1 MIPAFIHVRII
12 DVIDILLVA
21 FLMYQVYM
29 LIKGT
34 IATYIFVTIITFYV
48 VWLLVK
54 DNMLLLGSILGQI
67 IGVGAIAIIVV
78 FQQELRRFLIMFS
91 ARYLPK
97 AGISIDNFFS
107 RIGTGLPAMNINSII
122 KACVNMSKDRIGALI
137 VLQRNSMLDAY
148 SGTGDILDARTTS
161 RLLESIFNKSGP
173 LHDGAVI
180 IYQDKIRAACCILPV
195 SDNFEIPEHY
205 GLRHRA
211 GVGLTEQTDA
221 LVIIISEETGGI
233 TLAEAGL
240 LIPVDVKSLHKK
252 LENEFLKRPGRQ
264 VQDDNKIRPIV

>member
-1 MIPAFIHVRII
+1 MIIPAFIHLKVI

-34 IATYIFVTIITFYV
+34 IATYIFVTVITFYV

-67 IGVGAIAIIVV
+67 IGVGAIALIVV

-91 ARYLPK
+91 VRYLPK
-97 AGISIDNFFS
+97 AGISLDNFFS
-107 RIGTGLPAMNINSII
+107 KIGSDLPVLNINGII
-122 KACVNMSKDRIGALI
+122 KACVNMSKDRVGALI
-137 VLQRNSMLDAY
+137 VIQRNSMLDAY
-148 SGTGDILDARTTS
+148 VGTGDLLDAKTTS
-161 RLLESIFNKSGP
+161 RLIESIFNKWGP

-180 IYQDKIRAACCILPV
+180 IYQDKIRAAGCILPV
-195 SDNFEIPEHY
+195 SDNFEIPEYY

-211 GVGLTEQTDA
+211 GLGLAEQTDS
-221 LVIIISEETGGI
+221 LVIIVSEETGGI
-233 TLAEAGL
+233 SLAEASKL
-240 LIPVDVKSLHKK
+240 MPVDIKSLHKK
-252 LENEFLKRPGRQ
+252 LEEEFLKKQ
-264 VQDDNKIRPIV
+264 

>member
-1 MIPAFIHVRII
+1 MIQAFIHVRII
-12 DVIDILLVA
+12 DIIDILLVA
-21 FLMYQVYM
+21 FLMYQVYR

-34 IATYIFVTIITFYV
+34 IATYIFITIITFYV

-67 IGVGAIAIIVV
+67 IGVGAIALIVV
-78 FQQELRRFLIMFS
+78 FQQELRRFLILFS
-91 ARYLPK
+91 VRYLPK

-107 RIGTGLPAMNINSII
+107 KIGNVMPVMNVNGII

-137 VLQRNSMLDAY
+137 VLQRNSLMDAY
-148 SGTGDILDARTTS
+148 VGTGDVIDARTTS
-161 RLLESIFNKSGP
+161 RLIESIFNKWGP

-180 IYQDKIRAACCILPV
+180 IYQDKIRAASCILPV

-211 GVGLTEQTDA
+211 GVGLSEQTDA
-221 LVIIISEETGGI
+221 LVIIVSEETGGI
-233 TLAEAGL
+233 SLAEGGRL
-240 LIPVDVKSLHKK
+240 TPVDIKALHKK
-252 LENEFLKRPGRQ
+252 LEGEFLRRK
-264 VQDDNKIRPIV
+264 

>member
-1 MIPAFIHVRII
+1 MSPAFIHVRILDI
-12 DVIDILLVA
+12 IDILLVA
-21 FLMYQVYM
+21 FLMYQIYM
-29 LIKGT
+29 LIKGS
-34 IATYIFVTIITFYV
+34 IATYIFITIITFYV

-78 FQQELRRFLIMFS
+78 FQPELRRFLIMFS

-107 RIGTGLPAMNINSII
+107 KISTGLPQMNINGII
-122 KACVNMSKDRIGALI
+122 KACVNMSKDRVGALI

-148 SGTGDILDARTTS
+148 AGTGDILDARTTS
-161 RLLESIFNKSGP
+161 RLLESIFNKTGP

-180 IYQDKIRAACCILPV
+180 IYNDKIRAACCILPV

-221 LVIIISEETGGI
+221 LVIIVSEETGGI
-233 TLAEAGL
+233 SLSEAGA
-240 LIPVDVKSLHKK
+240 LIPVDIKTLHKR
-252 LENEFLKRPGRQ
+252 LEDEFLSK
-264 VQDDNKIRPIV
+264 K

>member
-1 MIPAFIHVRII
+1 MVPGFIQIRII

-34 IATYIFVTIITFYV
+34 IATYIFVTVITFYV

-67 IGVGAIAIIVV
+67 IGVGAIALIVV
-78 FQQELRRFLIMFS
+78 FQQELRRFLILFS
-91 ARYLPK
+91 VRYLPK

-107 RIGTGLPAMNINSII
+107 KMGTGMPVMNINGII
-122 KACVNMSKDRIGALI
+122 KACVNMSKDRVGALI
-137 VLQRNSMLDAY
+137 VLQRNSLLDAY
-148 SGTGDILDARTTS
+148 VGTGDIIDARTTS
-161 RLLESIFNKSGP
+161 RLLESIFNKWGP

-180 IYQDKIRAACCILPV
+180 INLDKIRAASCILPV

-211 GVGLTEQTDA
+211 GVGLSEQTDA
-221 LVIIISEETGGI
+221 LIIIVSEETGGI
-233 TLAEAGL
+233 SVAEGGTLMPA
-240 LIPVDVKSLHKK
+240 DTKTLHKK
-252 LENEFLKRPGRQ
+252 LEEEFLRK
-264 VQDDNKIRPIV
+264 KS

>member
-1 MIPAFIHVRII
+1 MMPVFIHVRII

-21 FLMYQVYM
+21 LLMYQIYM

-97 AGISIDNFFS
+97 AGITIDNLFS
-107 RIGTGLPAMNINSII
+107 RTGNGLPPMNINGIV
-122 KACVNMSKDRIGALI
+122 KACVNMSKDHIGALI
-137 VLQRNSMLDAY
+137 VLQRNSILDAY
-148 SGTGDILDARTTS
+148 VGTGDILEARTTS

-180 IYQDKIRAACCILPV
+180 IYRDKIRAACCILPV
-195 SDNFEIPEHY
+195 SDNFEIPENY

-221 LVIIISEETGGI
+221 IVIIISEATGGMS
-233 TLAEAGL
+233 LAEGGN
-240 LIPVDVKSLHKK
+240 LIQADIKSLHKK
-252 LENEFLKRPGRQ
+252 LEDEFLKRR
-264 VQDDNKIRPIV
+264 

>member
-1 MIPAFIHVRII
+1 MIPAFIHLRII
-12 DVIDILLVA
+12 DIIDILLVA

-34 IATYIFVTIITFYV
+34 IASYIFVTIITFYV

-67 IGVGAIAIIVV
+67 IGVGAIALIVV
-78 FQQELRRFLIMFS
+78 FQQELRRFLILFS
-91 ARYLPK
+91 VRYLPK

-107 RIGTGLPAMNINSII
+107 KMGPGLPVMNINGII

-137 VLQRNSMLDAY
+137 VLQRNSILDTFV
-148 SGTGDILDARTTS
+148 GTGDIIDAQTTS
-161 RLLESIFNKSGP
+161 RLLESIFNKWGP

-180 IYQDKIRAACCILPV
+180 IFQDKIRAAGCILPV
-195 SDNFEIPEHY
+195 SDNLEIPEHY

-211 GVGLTEQTDA
+211 GVGLSEQSDA
-221 LVIIISEETGGI
+221 LVIIVSEETGGI
-233 TLAEAGL
+233 SLAEGGKL
-240 LIPVDVKSLHKK
+240 MPVDTKMLHKK
-252 LENEFLKRPGRQ
+252 LEQEFLRRK
-264 VQDDNKIRPIV
+264 

>member
-12 DVIDILLVA
+12 DIVDILLVA
-21 FLMYQVYM
+21 FLMYQIYM

-34 IATYIFVTIITFYV
+34 IATYIFVTILTFYI

-54 DNMLLLGSILGQI
+54 DNMLLLGSILGQV

-107 RIGTGLPAMNINSII
+107 KIGSGLPVLNINGII
-122 KACVNMSKDRIGALI
+122 KACINMSRDRVGALI

-148 SGTGDILDARTTS
+148 AGTGDILDAKTTS
-161 RLLESIFNKSGP
+161 RLIESIFNKWGP

-180 IYQDKIRAACCILPV
+180 IFQDRIRAACCILPV

-211 GVGLTEQTDA
+211 GVGLSEQTDA
-221 LVIIISEETGGI
+221 IVIIISEETGGI
-233 TLAEAGL
+233 SLAEGGI
-240 LIPVDVKSLHKK
+240 LIPADIKMLHKK
-252 LENEFLKRPGRQ
+252 LEEEFLK
-264 VQDDNKIRPIV
+264 KK

>member
-1 MIPAFIHVRII
+1 MIPAFIQIRII
-12 DVIDILLVA
+12 DIIDILLVA

-34 IATYIFVTIITFYV
+34 IATYIFVTVITFYV

-67 IGVGAIAIIVV
+67 IGVGAIALIVV
-78 FQQELRRFLIMFS
+78 FQQELRRFLILFS
-91 ARYLPK
+91 VRYLPK

-107 RIGTGLPAMNINSII
+107 KMGTGMPVMNINGII
-122 KACVNMSKDRIGALI
+122 KACVNMSKDRVGALL
-137 VLQRNSMLDAY
+137 VLQRNSMLDNY
-148 SGTGDILDARTTS
+148 VDTGDIIDARTTS
-161 RLLESIFNKSGP
+161 RLIEAIFNKWGP

-180 IYQDKIRAACCILPV
+180 INHEKIRAASCILPV

-211 GVGLTEQTDA
+211 GVGISEQTDA
-221 LVIIISEETGGI
+221 LVIIVSEETGGI
-233 TLAEAGL
+233 SIAEGGRLMPAD
-240 LIPVDVKSLHKK
+240 IKILHTK
-252 LENEFLKRPGRQ
+252 LEEEFMSK
-264 VQDDNKIRPIV
+264 KT

>member
-1 MIPAFIHVRII
+1 MQHIMIPAFIHIRII

-21 FLMYQVYM
+21 FLMYQVYL

-34 IATYIFVTIITFYV
+34 IAIYIFVTIITFYV
-48 VWLLVK
+48 VWLLVR
-54 DNMLLLGSILGQI
+54 DNMLLLGGILGQI

-91 ARYLPK
+91 VRYLPK
-97 AGISIDNFFS
+97 AGISFDNFFS
-107 RIGTGLPAMNINSII
+107 KIGTGLPVLNINSII
-122 KACVNMSKDRIGALI
+122 KACMNMSKYRVGALI
-137 VLQRNSMLDAY
+137 VIQRNSMLDTYA
-148 SGTGDILDARTTS
+148 GTGDILDARTTS
-161 RLLESIFNKSGP
+161 RLIESIFNKWGP

-180 IYQDKIRAACCILPV
+180 VNQDKIHAACCILPV

-211 GVGLTEQTDA
+211 GIGLSEQTDA

-233 TLAEAGL
+233 SLAEGGVLMPAD
-240 LIPVDVKSLHKK
+240 IKTLHKK
-252 LENEFLKRPGRQ
+252 LEQEFSKR
-264 VQDDNKIRPIV
+264 K

>member
-1 MIPAFIHVRII
+1 MIPAFIQIRII
-12 DVIDILLVA
+12 DIIDILLVA

-34 IATYIFVTIITFYV
+34 IATYIFVTVITFYV

-67 IGVGAIAIIVV
+67 IGVGAIALIVV
-78 FQQELRRFLIMFS
+78 FQQELRRFLILFS
-91 ARYLPK
+91 VRYLPK

-107 RIGTGLPAMNINSII
+107 KMGTGMPVMNINGII
-122 KACVNMSKDRIGALI
+122 KACVNMSKDRVGALL
-137 VLQRNSMLDAY
+137 VLQRNSMLDNY
-148 SGTGDILDARTTS
+148 VDTGDIIDARTTS
-161 RLLESIFNKSGP
+161 RLIEAIFNKWGP

-180 IYQDKIRAACCILPV
+180 INHEKIRAASCILPV

-211 GVGLTEQTDA
+211 GVGISEQTDA
-221 LVIIISEETGGI
+221 LVIIVSEETGGI
-233 TLAEAGL
+233 SIAEGGRLMPAD
-240 LIPVDVKSLHKK
+240 IKILHTK
-252 LENEFLKRPGRQ
+252 LEEEFMRK
-264 VQDDNKIRPIV
+264 KS

>member
-1 MIPAFIHVRII
+1 MQPIMITAFIHVRII
-12 DVIDILLVA
+12 DIIDILLVA

-67 IGVGAIAIIVV
+67 IGVGAIALVVV

-91 ARYLPK
+91 LKYLPK
-97 AGISIDNFFS
+97 AGISLDNFYS
-107 RIGTGLPAMNINSII
+107 KIGVGLPVLNINAII
-122 KACVNMSKDRIGALI
+122 KACLNMSKDHVGALI
-137 VLQRNSMLDAY
+137 VIQRNSMLDAY
-148 SGTGDILDARTTS
+148 VGTGDILDARTTS
-161 RLLESIFNKSGP
+161 RLIESIFNKWGP

-195 SDNFEIPEHY
+195 SDNFEIPENY

-211 GVGLTEQTDA
+211 GLGLSEQTDS
-221 LVIIISEETGGI
+221 LVIIISEKTGSISLAEGGI
-233 TLAEAGL
+233 LMPADIKT
-240 LIPVDVKSLHKK
+240 LHKK
-252 LENEFLKRPGRQ
+252 LEEEFLK
-264 VQDDNKIRPIV
+264 KK

>member
-1 MIPAFIHVRII
+1 MQQTMISAFIQIRII
-12 DVIDILLVA
+12 DIIDILLVA
-21 FLMYQVYM
+21 FLMYMVYN

-67 IGVGAIAIIVV
+67 IGVGAIALIVV

-91 ARYLPK
+91 VKYLPK
-97 AGISIDNFFS
+97 AGITIDNFFS
-107 RIGTGLPAMNINSII
+107 KIGTGMPVMNINGII
-122 KACVNMSKDRIGALI
+122 KACINMSKDRIGALI

-148 SGTGDILDARTTS
+148 VGTGDIIDARTTS
-161 RLLESIFNKSGP
+161 RLLESIFNKWGP

-180 IYQDKIRAACCILPV
+180 IYHDKIRAACCILPV
-195 SDNFEIPEHY
+195 SDNFEIPENY

-211 GVGLTEQTDA
+211 GVGLSEQTDA
-221 LVIIISEETGGI
+221 LVIIVSEETGGI
-233 TLAEAGL
+233 SIAEGGSLMPAD
-240 LIPVDVKSLHKK
+240 IKTLHKK
-252 LENEFLKRPGRQ
+252 LENEFLRRK
-264 VQDDNKIRPIV
+264 

>member
-1 MIPAFIHVRII
+1 MVPGFIHVRII

-34 IATYIFVTIITFYV
+34 IATYIFVTVITFYV

-67 IGVGAIAIIVV
+67 IGVGASALIVV
-78 FQQELRRFLIMFS
+78 FQQELRRFLILFS
-91 ARYLPK
+91 VRYLPK

-107 RIGTGLPAMNINSII
+107 KMGTGMPVMNINGII
-122 KACVNMSKDRIGALI
+122 KACVNMSKDRVGALI
-137 VLQRNSMLDAY
+137 VLQRNSLLDAY
-148 SGTGDILDARTTS
+148 VGTGDIIDARTTS
-161 RLLESIFNKSGP
+161 RLLESIFNKWGP

-180 IYQDKIRAACCILPV
+180 INLDKIRAACCILPV

-211 GVGLTEQTDA
+211 GVGLSEQTDA
-221 LVIIISEETGGI
+221 LVIIVSEETGGI
-233 TLAEAGL
+233 SLAEGGTLMPADIKL
-240 LIPVDVKSLHKK
+240 LHKK
-252 LENEFLKRPGRQ
+252 LEEEFLRRKP
-264 VQDDNKIRPIV
+264 

>member
-1 MIPAFIHVRII
+1 MIIPAFIHIRII
-12 DVIDILLVA
+12 DIIDILLVA
-21 FLMYQVYM
+21 FLMYQIYM

-48 VWLLVK
+48 VWLLVR

-91 ARYLPK
+91 VRYLPK

-107 RIGTGLPAMNINSII
+107 KLGSDLPALNINGII
-122 KACVNMSKDRIGALI
+122 KACVNMSKDRVGALI
-137 VLQRNSMLDAY
+137 VIQRNSMLDAY
-148 SGTGDILDARTTS
+148 VQTGDVIDSRTTS
-161 RLLESIFNKSGP
+161 RLIESIFNKWGP

-211 GVGLTEQTDA
+211 GLGISEQTDA
-221 LVIIISEETGGI
+221 LVIMVSEETGGI
-233 TLAEAGL
+233 SLAEGGKL
-240 LIPVDVKSLHKK
+240 VPVDIKTLHKK
-252 LENEFLKRPGRQ
+252 LEEEFTRRKSR
-264 VQDDNKIRPIV
+264 DAKPIA

>member
-1 MIPAFIHVRII
+1 MIQAFIQIRII
-12 DVIDILLVA
+12 DIIDILLVA
-21 FLMYQVYM
+21 LLMYQVYM

-34 IATYIFVTIITFYV
+34 IATYIFITIITFYV
-48 VWLLVK
+48 AWLLVR

-67 IGVGAIAIIVV
+67 IGVGAIALIVV

-91 ARYLPK
+91 VRYLPK

-107 RIGTGLPAMNINSII
+107 KMGTGMPVMNINGII

-137 VLQRNSMLDAY
+137 VLQRNSLLDSY
-148 SGTGDILDARTTS
+148 VGTGDIIDARTTS
-161 RLLESIFNKSGP
+161 RLIESIFNKWGP

-180 IYQDKIRAACCILPV
+180 IFRDKIRAACCILPV

-211 GVGLTEQTDA
+211 GVGLSEQTDA
-221 LVIIISEETGGI
+221 LVIIVSEETGGI
-233 TLAEAGL
+233 SIAEGGA
-240 LIPVDVKSLHKK
+240 LIPADIKTLHKK
-252 LENEFLKRPGRQ
+252 LEDEFLRKPRK
-264 VQDDNKIRPIV
+264 D

>member
-1 MIPAFIHVRII
+1 MMIPAFIHIRII

-21 FLMYQVYM
+21 FLMYQIYM
-29 LIKGT
+29 LIRGT

-48 VWLLVK
+48 AWLLVK
-54 DNMLLLGSILGQI
+54 DNMLLLGGILGQI

-78 FQQELRRFLIMFS
+78 FQPELRRFLIMFS
-91 ARYLPK
+91 SRYLPK

-107 RIGTGLPAMNINSII
+107 NIGTSLPVININGII

-137 VLQRNSMLDAY
+137 VLQRNSMLDSYA
-148 SGTGDILDARTTS
+148 GTGDIIDAGTTS
-161 RLLESIFNKSGP
+161 RLIESIFNKGGP

-180 IYQDKIRAACCILPV
+180 IHRDKIRAACCILPV

-211 GVGLTEQTDA
+211 GLGLSEQTDA
-221 LVIIISEETGGI
+221 MVIIVSEETGGI
-233 TLAEAGL
+233 SLAEAGVL
-240 LIPVDVKSLHKK
+240 TPVDIRTLYNK
-252 LENEFLKRPGRQ
+252 LEEEFLK
-264 VQDDNKIRPIV
+264 K